1 MCKYPHPHRHIIFVF
16 VILFLTSF
24 EKVSSISSPRQQ
36 KVTKYVS
43 HDVVLQKNK
52 PPTTTN
58 VSFLPVVY
66 VAIINSVVNVIR
78 PGEFMIFLIYID
90 NITTC
95 NL

>member
-1 MCKYPHPHRHIIFVF
+1 MCKYPHPHRHIIFVI

-52 PPTTTN
+52 TPTTNN

-66 VAIINSVVNVIR
+66 VAIINSVVNVMR
-78 PGEFMIFLIYID
+78 PGEFMIFNID